1 MNINE
6 KNTALYEKMAAE
18 QNTFRDWLK
27 SQPPE
32 EVLNHAYEYTVR
44 EDIVMAMEELELSDR
59 QAQALLDSPSPLA
72 DVYRHFEKLETGY
85 MDVIRESIEERAKEA
100 WDLSWERKDPKDIP
114 VYPHSADY
122 AREHEET
129 ALFRASH
136 QANVSC
142 KEAIEAAV
150 SLHYGNNRLG
160 EGALPQ
166 VVEQFGLE
174 RTLYVLANTVQ
185 QKDHDGRISRDNKA
199 WAATVPIA
207 EVQDLFGFD
216 HRREFVVDKCNSYR
230 NMKRIFCFTRRQSK
244 PLRIWESRSC
254 PLSRAC
260 RPSTLSCWKKRKKT
274 MPSTGAPA
282 RKCGNCRP
290 QKPTWTG

>member
-1 MNINE
+1 
-6 KNTALYEKMAAE
+6 
-18 QNTFRDWLK
+18 
-27 SQPPE
+27 
-32 EVLNHAYEYTVR
+32 
-44 EDIVMAMEELELSDR
+44 
-59 QAQALLDSPSPLA
+59 
-72 DVYRHFEKLETGY
+72 
-85 MDVIRESIEERAKEA
+85 MDVIRESIEEQAKEA
-100 WDLSWERKDPKDIP
+100 WDLSWERKEHKDIP
-114 VYPHSADY
+114 VYPHSADH

-150 SLHYGNNRLG
+150 AQHYGNNRLG

-199 WAATVPIA
+199 WAATVPVA

-216 HRREFVVDKCNSYR
+216 HRREFVVDQCNPGLVDILL
-230 NMKRIFCFTRRQSK
+230 NQARRAEKEQAQEK
-244 PLRIWESRSC
+244 PSVLQKLKQEPPERK
-254 PLSRAC
+254 PAAQ
-260 RPSTLSCWKKRKKT
+260 KKRE
-274 MPSTGAPA
+274 PE
-282 RKCGNCRP
+282 R
-290 QKPTWTG
+290 